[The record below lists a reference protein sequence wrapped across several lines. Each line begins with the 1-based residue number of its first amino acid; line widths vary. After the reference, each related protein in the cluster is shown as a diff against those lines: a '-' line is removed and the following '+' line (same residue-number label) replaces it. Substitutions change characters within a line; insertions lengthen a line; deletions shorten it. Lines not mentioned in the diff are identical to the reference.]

1 LSWQLSDKENVSV
14 CTVVKE
20 NMTLLYKK
28 YVYGFGKQKAERKLV
43 NEDLSSVHT
52 REDKLVKENS
62 SVAGLIIELY
72 SV

>member
-14 CTVVKE
+14 CNVGKE
-20 NMTLLYKK
+20 NLTLLYKK